1 MILGSLLCSVTFSLV
16 SGMGFASALGND
28 FEARIRPEPLSSD
41 VRDHTTGLGTASAS
55 LDGKRLVVRGSYLG
69 MQGPATLAQLHLGP
83 VMGVRGPAFADI
95 AIGRAAAGEFSA
107 TLQLNSSQIK
117 ALRTGRVY
125 IEIHSEAAPEGN
137 LWGWLLEVR

>member
-1 MILGSLLCSVTFSLV
+1 
-16 SGMGFASALGND
+16 MGFASALGND
-28 FEARIRPEPLSSD
+28 FEARIRPEPLSPD
-41 VRDHTTGLGTASAS
+41 VRDKTTGLGTASAS

-95 AIGRAAAGEFSA
+95 AIGSCSCRRVFGHVAIEFKPDQG
-107 TLQLNSSQIK
+107 LVRN
-117 ALRTGRVY
+117 RRVY